1 MKKTISI
8 LSVLLAGVA
17 LVSADITVRISV
29 KAILNPATGNRQSG
43 VTDLTFSNTVVG
55 MNAMLQSY
63 GRGYQLQW
71 VGNALVNVGGMGQYS
86 SGASQYYSVDF
97 VNDPNGDTLKEQFEA
112 NAIADPATYGWD
124 TTAVNVYIVQFGGAN
139 WNVCSFP
146 GHQIVLVNGAAGYS
160 TAATLLHEIGHYFN
174 LSHTF
179 NGRQNLNPDNS
190 ACTNGCNCAQF
201 IGGGNDAVADTIL
214 DHDCWTS
221 QNDIANGNFGFSYNT
236 LSVNNQA
243 AVDRIWNNLMSYHGR
258 QHATTLTTSDQSDR
272 WTDCANNDRGPVRT
286 GRTRFV
292 ATTGSDTT
300 GDGSS
305 TSRYHTLAKGVAT
318 ATAGGADIVLL
329 RTGNYNEPQTIIKAL
344 TIRATRGDAII
355 GKP

>member
-1 MKKTISI
+1 MKNIVSI
-8 LSVLLAGVA
+8 LSVLFTGAA
-17 LVSADITVRISV
+17 MASADITVRISV

-71 VGNALVNVGGMGQYS
+71 VGNALINVGGLGQYNT
-86 SGASQYYSVDF
+86 GASQYYSVDF
-97 VNDPNGDTLKEQFEA
+97 VNDPNGDTLKDQFEA
-112 NAIADPATYGWD
+112 NAIANPATYGWD
-124 TTAVNVYIVQFGGAN
+124 TTAVNVYIVNFGGAN

-146 GHQIVLVNGAAGYS
+146 GHQIVLVNGTAGYA
-160 TAATLLHEIGHYFN
+160 TATTLLHEIGHYFN

-179 NGRQNLNPDNS
+179 NGRQNLNSDNS
-190 ACTNGCNCAQF
+190 ACTNGCSCAKF
-201 IGGGNDAVADTIL
+201 IGGGSDAVADTIL

-221 QNDIANGNFGFSYNT
+221 QSDIAIGNFGVSYNS
-236 LSVNNQA
+236 LSAGNQA

-258 QHATTLTTSDQSDR
+258 QHPTTLTTSDQSDR
-272 WTDCANNDRGPVRT
+272 WTDSANSDRTAVRT

-292 ATTGSDTT
+292 ASSGSDTT

-305 TSRYHTLAKGVAT
+305 GARYKTLAKGVAV
-318 ATAGGADIVLL
+318 ANANGADIVLL
-329 RTGNYNEPQTIIKAL
+329 RTGNYNEPQTITKAL
-344 TIRATRGDAII
+344 TIRATRGDALI